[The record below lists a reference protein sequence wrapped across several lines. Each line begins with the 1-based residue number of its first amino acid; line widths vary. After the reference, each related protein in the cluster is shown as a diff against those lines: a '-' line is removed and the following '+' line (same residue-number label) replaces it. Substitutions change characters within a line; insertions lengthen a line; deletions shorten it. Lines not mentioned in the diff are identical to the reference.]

1 MKKIIG
7 TVVLVILIVLALFFL
22 FRKSREGEEAIKTVT
37 VQRGTVAEKAL
48 AVGTIEPENEI
59 KVKSTISGIV
69 KDLFFKVGD
78 TVEKGKPLFSV
89 SPNPTPVEYTEAL
102 RAMEVSKES
111 FEQAQRERNRKRE
124 LFAAK
129 IISPSEMDSAESLC
143 REAELRF
150 RVNREK
156 YELLESGRI
165 KTAGREIDSIVRS
178 PIKGVILSQAV
189 FQGDPVVP
197 LTNYQPGTELC
208 AMADISRMLFKGN
221 VDEIDVGKMS
231 PGMNAEIVIGAIPG
245 SSLPGRL
252 LRISPKA
259 TKDGNAN
266 LFAIEVLVSSQGP
279 LTLRA
284 GYSATASVK
293 IRERN
298 GVLVIPERLVHTE
311 NGVSTVEIKKGDE
324 IVKKTIKTGL
334 SDGLQIEVIE
344 GLKEGSQIVERPP
357 REIE

>member
-89 SPNPTPVEYTEAL
+89 SPNPTPVEYTETL

-165 KTAGREIDSIVRS
+165 KTAGAGDRLHR
-178 PIKGVILSQAV
+178 PIPH
-189 FQGDPVVP
+189 QGSDPLP
-197 LTNYQPGTELC
+197 SG
-208 AMADISRMLFKGN
+208 
-221 VDEIDVGKMS
+221 
-231 PGMNAEIVIGAIPG
+231 
-245 SSLPGRL
+245 LPGRSRGSPDKL
-252 LRISPKA
+252 SARYRALRHGRYLPDA
-259 TKDGNAN
+259 
-266 LFAIEVLVSSQGP
+266 LQ
-279 LTLRA
+279 
-284 GYSATASVK
+284 
-293 IRERN
+293 RER
-298 GVLVIPERLVHTE
+298 GR
-311 NGVSTVEIKKGDE
+311 D
-324 IVKKTIKTGL
+324 
-334 SDGLQIEVIE
+334 
-344 GLKEGSQIVERPP
+344 
-357 REIE
+357 